1 MNGQVLNIARRIRSR
16 VLWSAI
22 LATPLWACSLAT
34 AAEEPMP
41 TPPQASAPQTTAP
54 PPFGMRY
61 GGGVLE
67 ESYFRGLQRP
77 MQSQIEMGGIPTATG
92 GCNYG
97 FPMQSFRWGYF
108 GAQPQNP
115 RTIWHKKY
123 YNGEEIRTTYRYGY

>member
-1 MNGQVLNIARRIRSR
+1 
-16 VLWSAI
+16 
-22 LATPLWACSLAT
+22 
-34 AAEEPMP
+34 MP
-41 TPPQASAPQTTAP
+41 IPPQTNAPQTNAP
-54 PPFGMRY
+54 QTPAPSGMRY
-61 GGGVLE
+61 GGGVFE

-77 MQSQIEMGGIPTATG
+77 MQSQIEMGRIPCATG
-92 GCNYG
+92 GYNYG